1 MQVAIRPAKPFAF
14 GVLEESRTPVFGLP
28 GNPVSAMVSFEMFV
42 RPAIRRMAGHRNL
55 YRPVVLASAS
65 DSIPRRRDGK
75 THFVRADCRLDRRGR
90 WCVRPVEGQESHQ
103 LAAMSR
109 ANALAVLPDGP
120 GVKKADR
127 LPVMLIEADFLESAS
142 LEWTEVVNS

>member
-1 MQVAIRPAKPFAF
+1 
-14 GVLEESRTPVFGLP
+14 
-28 GNPVSAMVSFEMFV
+28 
-42 RPAIRRMAGHRNL
+42 
-55 YRPVVLASAS
+55 
-65 DSIPRRRDGK
+65 
-75 THFVRADCRLDRRGR
+75 
-90 WCVRPVEGQESHQ
+90 
-103 LAAMSR
+103 MSR